1 MYNMLTKVW
10 LQSYQKQSKVIE
22 KDVSTLPFFPK
33 DLSFFLVL
41 FKKKMIDKM
50 YVCLNMDEFVRYKS

>member
-10 LQSYQKQSKVIE
+10 LQSYQKQSNVIE
-22 KDVSTLPFFPK
+22 KDVSTLPFF
-33 DLSFFLVL
+33 SERFIFFLVL

-50 YVCLNMDEFVRYKS
+50 YICMFKHGWICSL